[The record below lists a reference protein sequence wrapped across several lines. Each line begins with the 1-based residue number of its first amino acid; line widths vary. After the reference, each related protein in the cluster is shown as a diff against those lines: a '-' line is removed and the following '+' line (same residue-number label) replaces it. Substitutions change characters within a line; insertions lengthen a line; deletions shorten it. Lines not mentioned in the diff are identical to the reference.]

1 MITIDDDHSRYTW
14 TYMIASKIQVSSVLL
29 YFFTMIKTQFQ
40 KAIKKIRADNGI
52 EFLNRKCYE
61 LFLEKGIIHKKS
73 YVYSPQQNDI
83 VKRKHIHLLQVAR
96 SIMFLINLPK

>member
-61 LFLEKGIIHKKS
+61 LFLEKGIIHKKIICIQPPTERYCKKKAHTS
-73 YVYSPQQNDI
+73 LTSC
-83 VKRKHIHLLQVAR
+83 K
-96 SIMFLINLPK
+96 INHVSNKPS